1 MQVYQGYQLIFFTQ
15 QNRKLE
21 GMTVAEWLLKTAKD
35 LGIPGATMSLAQ
47 GGYGRDGKFH
57 SAHFFELAEVPE
69 EVLMAVTEEE
79 CDGLFAEIDEAK
91 LEIFYTKSPIEFGLT
106 GQG

>member
-15 QNRKLE
+15 QNCKLD

-47 GGYGRDGKFH
+47 AGYGRMANSIRRIFLSWRKCPKKF
-57 SAHFFELAEVPE
+57 
-69 EVLMAVTEEE
+69 
-79 CDGLFAEIDEAK
+79 
-91 LEIFYTKSPIEFGLT
+91 
-106 GQG
+106 

>member
-15 QNRKLE
+15 QNCKLD

-47 GGYGRDGKFH
+47 AGYGRDGKFH
-57 SAHFFELAEVPE
+57 SAHFFELAEVPV

-79 CDGLFAEIDEAK
+79 CEGLFDKINEAK
-91 LEIFYTKSPIEFGLT
+91 LEVFYTKSPIEFGFT

>member
-1 MQVYQGYQLIFFTQ
+1 MQVYQGYQLVFFTQ

-69 EVLMAVTEEE
+69 EVLMG
-79 CDGLFAEIDEAK
+79 CNRRRMRRPFCRNRR
-91 LEIFYTKSPIEFGLT
+91 SQT
-106 GQG
+106 GNILHQIAH

>member
-15 QNRKLE
+15 QNRKL
-21 GMTVAEWLLKTAKD
+21 GAITVAEWLLKTAKD
-35 LGIPGATMSLAQ
+35 LGIPGATMNLAQ
-47 GGYGRDGKFH
+47 TGYGRDGKFH
-57 SAHFFELAEVPE
+57 SAHFFDLAELPV

-79 CDGLFAEIDEAK
+79 CEGLFAEITEAK
-91 LEIFYTKSPIEFGLT
+91 LEVFYTKAPIEFGVT